1 MNAPPALTPERI
13 DAMLS
18 IMAEACLGSVVE
30 AGQRQK
36 VAADDEAFERSGR
49 ALNQACRNLRQTIA
63 LKQRFDREE
72 VAKAREAQA
81 AAEADR
87 KAAERDRQARI
98 EFKRKRVRRH
108 LENLVWDE
116 YDDEDADAFCHEV
129 DQRLSDLVHEDDFL
143 DTPLEALIAR
153 LSDDIGLN
161 DEPEPETE
169 ANPESEF
176 SGVEPEPAKP
186 TPPSQPLAAGPPSPH
201 PPPAGVDGERVRSG
215 GVSSAPEGSHPEGG
229 REGSGP
235 EAAGSGGVISELDGS
250 HPHTRPLPARGRGD
264 VVPEPV
270 LAEVAPPRPPDPPP
284 QAYIPPW
291 EKLRPGQR
299 MPGGSGW

>member
-1 MNAPPALTPERI
+1 
-13 DAMLS
+13 MLS
-18 IMAEACLGSVVE
+18 IMAEVCLGSVVE
-30 AGQRQK
+30 AGQRQTA
-36 VAADDEAFERSGR
+36 AADDEAFERSGR

-63 LKQRFDREE
+63 MKQRFDREE

-169 ANPESEF
+169 AAEE
-176 SGVEPEPAKP
+176 E
-186 TPPSQPLAAGPPSPH
+186 PSP
-201 PPPAGVDGERVRSG
+201 PCGERVGSG
-215 GVSSAPEGSHPEGG
+215 GVSSAPEGSRPEGG

-235 EAAGSGGVISELDGS
+235 EAAGSGGVSAELEGS
-250 HPHTRPLPARGRGD
+250 HPHPRPLPARGRGD

-284 QAYIPPW
+284 QPYIPPW

>member
-1 MNAPPALTPERI
+1 MNAPPVLTPERI

-18 IMAEACLGSVVE
+18 IMAEVCLGSVVE

-36 VAADDEAFERSGR
+36 AVPDDESFERSGR

-72 VAKAREAQA
+72 VAKTREAHA

-87 KAAERDRQARI
+87 KAAERDRHARI

-116 YDDEDADAFCHEV
+116 YDADDADAFCHEV
-129 DQRLSDLVHEDDFL
+129 DQRLSDLVYEDDFL

-153 LSDDIGLN
+153 LADDIGLN
-161 DEPEPETE
+161 DEPETAE
-169 ANPESEF
+169 AAP
-176 SGVEPEPAKP
+176 EPEVSHTEPAP
-186 TPPSQPLAAGPPSPH
+186 EEPSPPSQPLAAGPPSLRD
-201 PPPAGVDGERVRSG
+201 PPPAGVDGERVGSG
-215 GVSSAPEGSHPEGG
+215 GVSSEPEGSHP
-229 REGSGP
+229 
-235 EAAGSGGVISELDGS
+235 
-250 HPHTRPLPARGRGD
+250 HPRPLPARGRG
-264 VVPEPV
+264 EPV
-270 LAEVAPPRPPDPPP
+270 TEPAVAQAASPRPPDPPQP
-284 QAYIPPW
+284 YIPPW
-291 EKLRPGQR
+291 ERLRPGQR

>member
-1 MNAPPALTPERI
+1 MDAPPVLTPERI

-18 IMAEACLGSVVE
+18 IMAEVCLGSVVE
-30 AGQRQK
+30 AGQRQTA
-36 VAADDEAFERSGR
+36 AADDEAFERSGR

-63 LKQRFDREE
+63 MKQRFDREE

-108 LENLVWDE
+108 LENLVWDQ
-116 YDDEDADAFCHEV
+116 YDEEDADAFCHEV
-129 DQRLSDLVHEDDFL
+129 DQRLSDLVHEDGFL

-161 DEPEPETE
+161 DEPEPESE

-186 TPPSQPLAAGPPSPH
+186 SPPSQPLAAGPPSLRD
-201 PPPAGVDGERVRSG
+201 PPPAGVDGERVGSG
-215 GVSSAPEGSHPEGG
+215 GVSAAPEGSHP
-229 REGSGP
+229 
-235 EAAGSGGVISELDGS
+235 
-250 HPHTRPLPARGRGD
+250 HPRPLLARGRGD
-264 VVPEPV
+264 VVPEQV

-284 QAYIPPW
+284 QPYIPPW

>member
-1 MNAPPALTPERI
+1 MNAPPVLTPERI

-18 IMAEACLGSVVE
+18 IMAEVCLGSVVE

-63 LKQRFDREE
+63 MKQRFDREE

-81 AAEADR
+81 GAEADR

-108 LENLVWDE
+108 LENIVWDE
-116 YDDEDADAFCHEV
+116 YDDEDADAFCHEA

-169 ANPESEF
+169 AAEA
-176 SGVEPEPAKP
+176 VPEP
-186 TPPSQPLAAGPPSPH
+186 PPQKPSP
-201 PPPAGVDGERVRSG
+201 PCGERVGSG
-215 GVSSAPEGSHPEGG
+215 GVSSAPEGSHP
-229 REGSGP
+229 
-235 EAAGSGGVISELDGS
+235 
-250 HPHTRPLPARGRGD
+250 HPRPLPARGRGD

-284 QAYIPPW
+284 QPYIPPW
-291 EKLRPGQR
+291 EKLRPG
-299 MPGGSGW
+299 

>member
-1 MNAPPALTPERI
+1 MNAPPVLTPERI

-18 IMAEACLGSVVE
+18 IMAEVCLGSVVE

-36 VAADDEAFERSGR
+36 AAPDDEAFERSGR

-72 VAKAREAQA
+72 TAKAREAHA

-87 KAAERDRQARI
+87 KAAERDRHARV

-116 YDDEDADAFCHEV
+116 YDDEEAEAFCHDV

-143 DTPLEALIAR
+143 DTPIEDLIAR
-153 LSDDIGLN
+153 LADDIGLN
-161 DEPEPETE
+161 DEPEPETVE
-169 ANPESEF
+169 AA
-176 SGVEPEPAKP
+176 PEPPP
-186 TPPSQPLAAGPPSPH
+186 TEPAPEEPSP
-201 PPPAGVDGERVRSG
+201 PCGERVGSG
-215 GVSSAPEGSHPEGG
+215 GASSEPEGSHPN
-229 REGSGP
+229 P
-235 EAAGSGGVISELDGS
+235 
-250 HPHTRPLPARGRGD
+250 RPLPAMGSGER
-264 VVPEPV
+264 VPEPV
-270 LAEVAPPRPPDPPP
+270 LAQAAPPRPPDPPP
-284 QAYIPPW
+284 QPYIPPW
-291 EKLRPGQR
+291 ERLRPGQR